1 MIRNFFTILLFLL
14 CISINAQFTFVP
26 SYTWNAL
33 NEPKT
38 FSNKLQLSF
47 VRAADG
53 FPNYGTVMAGGGYT
67 TTQDGATFQLYF
79 PYNEALGGVAP
90 KVRLGLY
97 NNGGWSSWETFFTTA
112 NANRSDIDWKAK
124 KLTVSDD
131 ITAEGRISLRA
142 STAITG
148 DVISLYGNRLD
159 AIYMYGFGLEDGALY
174 AKTPNSHRWYI
185 NKNADLGVSSKMEL
199 NNTMLYVAD
208 KIGIGTKDTKGYALA
223 VAGKIVTEEVKVAL
237 RTSWPDYVFG
247 KEYDLPTLEDVA
259 IHIKQKGHLQ
269 NIPSAEEVSN
279 VGINLGEMNSKLLQ
293 KIEELTLYIIYI
305 NKKVNALEVKDSKLS
320 KDNEVLQAKIQ
331 NLESKLK

>member
-1 MIRNFFTILLFLL
+1 MRNFSTILLFLL
-14 CISINAQFTFVP
+14 CVSANAQFTFLP
-26 SYTWNAL
+26 NYTWNAG

-47 VRAADG
+47 VRSEDG
-53 FPNYGTVMAGGGYT
+53 FPNYGTVMAGGTYA
-67 TTQDGATFQLYF
+67 TTQDGSTFQLYF
-79 PYNEALGGVAP
+79 PYNATFGGVAP

-97 NNGGWSSWETFFTTA
+97 NNGGWSNWETFFTTA
-112 NANRSDIDWKAK
+112 NANSIDIDWKAK

-142 STAITG
+142 SSVMTG
-148 DVISLYGNRLD
+148 DVISLYGNRLG
-159 AIYMYGFGLEDGALY
+159 ATNMYGFGLEDGALY
-174 AKTPNSHRWYI
+174 AKTANFHRWYI
-185 NKNADLGVSSKMEL
+185 NKNADLGVSTKMEL

-208 KIGIGTKDTKGYALA
+208 KIGIGTKDTKGYTLA

-237 RTSWPDYVFG
+237 RTSWPDYVFE

-279 VGINLGEMNSKLLQ
+279 EGINLGEMNSRLLQ
-293 KIEELTLYIIYI
+293 KIEELTLYIIDI
-305 NKKVNALEVKDSKLS
+305 NRKVNELELKDSKLF
-320 KDNEVLQAKIQ
+320 KDNEVLKAKIQ
-331 NLESKLK
+331 NLEAN